1 MIKYL
6 INQTNTVRVHTIGE
20 VEQFHEELKHNT
32 QFELNSF
39 SYTIK
44 DIKQKGEV
52 VDSYIVVK
60 YKITFNNEKEP
71 ERQIEV
77 EYNEI

>member
-1 MIKYL
+1 MVKYL
-6 INQTNTVRVHTIGE
+6 INQTNTVRLGYLAD
-20 VEQFHEELKHNT
+20 VEAFHEELKHNSN
-32 QFELNSF
+32 FELNSF
-39 SYTIK
+39 SYTVK
-44 DIKQKGEV
+44 EIKQKSEVIGEY
-52 VDSYIVVK
+52 YIVK